1 VSAPGSNG
9 QPRFLPPVYAGRQA
23 NSQESDMKTTML
35 GTLLVLAVLAGC
47 SRDEDAIGPA
57 QRAGKALDEAGTKVS
72 RQMQE
77 ELAKADRAAAEA
89 REKIKDATRDAKG
102 GLKRATEEVGKK
114 VEDAGE
120 KIQDA
125 AD

>member
-1 VSAPGSNG
+1 
-9 QPRFLPPVYAGRQA
+9 
-23 NSQESDMKTTML
+23 MKTTML
-35 GTLLVLAVLAGC
+35 GTLLVLAALAGC
-47 SRDEDAIGPA
+47 SRDEEAAGPA
-57 QRAGKALDEAGTKVS
+57 ERAGKALDDAGARVS
-72 RQMQE
+72 RQVQE
-77 ELAKADRAAAEA
+77 ELAKADRATAEA
-89 REKIKDATRDAKG
+89 REKIKDAAQDAKG

>member
-1 VSAPGSNG
+1 
-9 QPRFLPPVYAGRQA
+9 
-23 NSQESDMKTTML
+23 MKTSML
-35 GTLLVLAVLAGC
+35 GTLLLLAVLAGC
-47 SRDEDAIGPA
+47 SREEEAMGPA
-57 QRAGKALDEAGTKVS
+57 QRAGKALDDAGAKVT
-72 RQMQE
+72 RQLDN
-77 ELAKADRAAAEA
+77 ELARADRAAEQA
-89 REKIKDATRDAKG
+89 REKIKDAAKDAKG

>member
-1 VSAPGSNG
+1 
-9 QPRFLPPVYAGRQA
+9 
-23 NSQESDMKTTML
+23 MKTHML
-35 GTLLVLAVLAGC
+35 GTLLLLAALAGC
-47 SRDEDAIGPA
+47 SRDEDAMGPA
-57 QRAGKALDEAGTKVS
+57 QRAGKALDEAGAKVS
-72 RQMQE
+72 NQLDR
-77 ELAKADRAAAEA
+77 ELAKADRAAEEA
-89 REKIKDATRDAKG
+89 RDKIKDATRDAKG

>member
-1 VSAPGSNG
+1 
-9 QPRFLPPVYAGRQA
+9 
-23 NSQESDMKTTML
+23 MKTNML
-35 GTLLVLAVLAGC
+35 GVLLVLAALAGC
-47 SRDEDAIGPA
+47 SRDEEAMGPA
-57 QRAGKALDEAGTKVS
+57 QRAGKALDDAGARVTHQVDK
-72 RQMQE
+72 
-77 ELAKADRAAAEA
+77 ELPKADRAADEA
-89 REKIKDATRDAKG
+89 REKIKDATKDARG

>member
-1 VSAPGSNG
+1 
-9 QPRFLPPVYAGRQA
+9 
-23 NSQESDMKTTML
+23 MKTNML
-35 GTLLVLAVLAGC
+35 GTLLLLAVLAGC
-47 SRDEDAIGPA
+47 SREEEAMGPA
-57 QRAGKALDEAGTKVS
+57 QRAGKALDDAGARVT
-72 RQMQE
+72 RQLDH
-77 ELAKADRAAAEA
+77 ELARADRATEQA
-89 REKIKDATRDAKG
+89 REKIKDAARDAKG